1 MSAPVKPQPAAAGLA
16 ADASQ
21 QQVLDVLGRRRFFSA
36 GTIAKLVI
44 VAILAVWPFL
54 YQDLY
59 TLSWMTFAGL
69 SLMVVVSV
77 YLIIA
82 QAGQLSFGHAA
93 FYGVGAYTASILAI
107 RYHTPTLLALLT
119 GAVLAGVI
127 ALVIGRPV
135 LRLRY
140 FYLALATIGLGI
152 IFSVIVIQ
160 AAGVTGGTLGLA
172 PVPPLSLFGFSIDT
186 YFRQYYLVWIVALL
200 MLLFTER
207 ALGMRVGRALRAIAT
222 SEIAAE
228 TLGVR
233 TANWKLIAFVASA
246 VFCAIAGAL
255 YAFTLAAITP
265 SAFAFSAAILP
276 IIMMLIGG
284 GGTIWG
290 GLIGAVLMTWLSNQ
304 LSSTQQWSGVIYSII
319 MILLLLF
326 LPMGITG
333 LFTKQRLVGIRT
345 IFRRQSRAE
354 SIECAT
360 LVETEGSVGACET
373 QVALP
378 TYVPEHSRDVPRAET
393 DSGTLL
399 AELRSRSGAKG
410 EELLEVEG
418 VSVDFGGLRAVSQ
431 VSMTVR
437 TGQIVALIGP
447 NGAGKTT
454 LFNVISR
461 LQRASEGRVRFAGV
475 DITDKSP
482 AATARLGMARTF
494 QNLRIFENMDVLE
507 NVLVGC
513 HRHEKAGL
521 IAGGL
526 GLPGQRR
533 EEKASRVRAMDALRL
548 VGLDGAAHQPAASLP
563 YGQQRLVEIARAL
576 ASEPQLLLL
585 DEPAAGMN
593 APEREYLV
601 DRIRRIRDAGVTVL
615 LVEHDIDLVMGMCD
629 WVTVLDYGRR
639 IADGVPDVVQA
650 DEAVIEAYLG
660 VSHEGAREECG
671 DLSGVN
677 VAATEAKPAEKL
689 LEVLDVSTRYGAIH
703 ALRAVSFDVPK
714 GEIVAVLGAN
724 GAGKTTL
731 LHTIS
736 GVLRASSG
744 SIAYAGADIT
754 RMAPARIVR
763 RGICQVPEG
772 RRLFPSLTVED
783 NLLLGTSGRSSR
795 ESEPDDLAYIYEL
808 FPALAERRRQPAGTL
823 SGGEQQMVAIG
834 RALMGKPDLL
844 LLDEPS
850 MGLAPLAVERIFEA
864 LKELNKNGLTMLM
877 VEQNAEMAFSV
888 ADRAVVLQ
896 TGAVALTGPAAGL
909 RDDDRVRE
917 CYLGQA

>member
-1 MSAPVKPQPAAAGLA
+1 VSRPAEPQAAAAGEA
-16 ADASQ
+16 ARAPQPEARDIG
-21 QQVLDVLGRRRFFSA
+21 GRRGLFSA
-36 GTIAKLVI
+36 GTVAKL
-44 VAILAVWPFL
+44 AIIAVLAVWPFL
-54 YQDLY
+54 YPDLY
-59 TLSWMTFAGL
+59 TLSWMTFAGI

-107 RYHTPTLLALLT
+107 RYNVPTLLALLA
-119 GAVLAGVI
+119 GAALAGVI

-160 AAGVTGGTLGLA
+160 AAGITGGTLGLA

-186 YFRQYYLVWIVALL
+186 YYRQYYLVWIVALL

-207 ALGMRVGRALRAIAT
+207 ALGMRVGRALRALAT

-246 VFCAIAGAL
+246 VFCAIAGSL

-333 LFTKQRLVGIRT
+333 FFTKQRLVSVQSL
-345 IFRRQSRAE
+345 FRRQSRAG
-354 SIECAT
+354 SIEGAA
-360 LVETEGSVGACET
+360 VAEAEGSVGAGET

-378 TYVPEHSRDVPRAET
+378 TYMPEHGRDATAAEP

-399 AELRSRSGAKG
+399 AELRRGAGDAG
-410 EELLEVEG
+410 EELLRVDG

-437 TGQIVALIGP
+437 TGQIAALIGP

-454 LFNVISR
+454 LFNVVSR
-461 LQRASEGRVRFAGV
+461 LQRASEGRVFFAGQ
-475 DITDKSP
+475 DITHESP
-482 AATARLGMARTF
+482 AASARLGMARTF

-513 HRHEKAGL
+513 HRHEKAGFVS
-521 IAGGL
+521 GGL

-533 EEKASRVRAMDALRL
+533 EEQASRLRAMDALRL

-563 YGQQRLVEIARAL
+563 YGRQRLVEIARAL
-576 ASEPQLLLL
+576 ASEPRLLLL

-593 APEREYLV
+593 AVERAYLV
-601 DRIRRIRDAGVTVL
+601 DRLRRIREAGVTVL
-615 LVEHDIDLVMGMCD
+615 LVEHDIELVMGLCD
-629 WVTVLDYGRR
+629 WVTVLDYGKC
-639 IADGVPDVVQA
+639 IADGAPDAVKA
-650 DEAVIEAYLG
+650 DEAVIAAYLG
-660 VSHEGAREECG
+660 VSHEGAGEECD
-671 DLSGVN
+671 DLTGVE
-677 VAATEAKPAEKL
+677 VAAAEAEPAEKL
-689 LEVLDVSTRYGAIH
+689 LEVRGLSTRYGAIQ
-703 ALRAVSFDVPK
+703 ALRDVSFDVPR

-736 GVLRASSG
+736 GVLRPSAG
-744 SIAYAGADIT
+744 SIVYAAADIT
-754 RMAPARIVR
+754 RLAPARIVG
-763 RGICQVPEG
+763 RGVCQVPEG
-772 RRLFPSLTVED
+772 RRLFPSLSVED
-783 NLLLGTSGRSSR
+783 NLRLGTSGRSSR
-795 ESEPDDLAYIYEL
+795 ASEPDDLAYVFEL
-808 FPALAERRRQPAGTL
+808 FPVLGERRRQPAGTL

-864 LKELNKNGLTMLM
+864 LKELNDNGLTMLM

-896 TGAVALTGPAAGL
+896 TGSVALTGPVTGL
-909 RDDDRVRE
+909 RDDARVRE

>member
-1 MSAPVKPQPAAAGLA
+1 MSARVEPQAAQALP
-16 ADASQ
+16 
-21 QQVLDVLGRRRFFSA
+21 RRRFLSA
-36 GTIAKLVI
+36 ATIAKLAV
-44 VAILAVWPFL
+44 VAVLAVWPFV
-54 YQDLY
+54 YKDLY

-77 YLIIA
+77 YLMIA

-107 RYHTPTLLALLT
+107 KYNVPTLLALLA
-119 GAVLAGVI
+119 GAALAGVI
-127 ALVIGRPV
+127 AVVIGRPV

-152 IFSVIVIQ
+152 IFSAIVIE
-160 AAGVTGGTLGLA
+160 ARGVTGGSLGLA
-172 PVPPLSLFGFSIDT
+172 PVPPLDLFGFKIDT
-186 YFRQYYLVWIVALL
+186 YFRQYYTVWIVALL
-200 MLLFTER
+200 ILIFTER
-207 ALGMRVGRALRAIAT
+207 ALGMRLGRALRAIAT

-233 TANWKLIAFVASA
+233 TANWKLVAFVASA
-246 VFCAIAGAL
+246 IFCAIAGAL

-265 SAFAFSAAILP
+265 SAFAFSAAIIP

-284 GGTIWG
+284 GGSIWG
-290 GLIGAVLMTWLSNQ
+290 GLVGAILMTWLSNT
-304 LSSTQQWSGVIYSII
+304 LSSTEQWSGVIYAVI

-333 LFTKQRLVGIRT
+333 LFAKRRLVGVWSA
-345 IFRRQSRAE
+345 FRKQSGAE
-354 SIECAT
+354 TIECAT
-360 LVETEGSVGACET
+360 VAEADGSTGACET
-373 QVALP
+373 QAALP
-378 TYVPEHSRDVPRAET
+378 FYVPEHANKGLDDGAPGALFA
-393 DSGTLL
+393 DLKGAAGT
-399 AELRSRSGAKG
+399 KG
-410 EELLEVEG
+410 EGLLRIED
-418 VSVDFGGLRAVSQ
+418 VSVDFGGLRAVNE
-431 VSMTVR
+431 VSMAVR

-454 LFNVISR
+454 LFNVISG
-461 LQRASEGRVRFAGV
+461 LQHASGGRVWLGGEE
-475 DITDKSP
+475 ITELSP
-482 AATARLGMARTF
+482 ANSARLGMARTF

-513 HRHEKAGL
+513 HRHEKAGF
-521 IAGGL
+521 ISGGF
-526 GLPGQRR
+526 GLPKQRR
-533 EEKASRVRAMDALRL
+533 EEKASRARALDALRL
-548 VGLDGAAHQPAASLP
+548 VGLDSSAHQPAASLP

-576 ASEPQLLLL
+576 ASEPRLLLL

-593 APEREYLV
+593 AAERGYLV
-601 DRIRRIRDAGVTVL
+601 DRIRRIRDAGVTIL
-615 LVEHDIDLVMGMCD
+615 LVEHDIELVMGLCD
-629 WVTVLDYGRR
+629 WVTVLDYGKR
-639 IADGVPDVVQA
+639 IADGVPDEVQR
-650 DEAVIEAYLG
+650 DPAVIEAYLG
-660 VSHEGAREECG
+660 VIHEGVSDECADLG
-671 DLSGVN
+671 DVRY
-677 VAATEAKPAEKL
+677 AAPSESVPTERS
-689 LEVLDVSTRYGAIH
+689 LEVRGLSTRYGSIH
-703 ALRAVSFDVPK
+703 ALRDVTLDVPK

-736 GVLRASSG
+736 GVLRPSAG
-744 SIAYAGADIT
+744 SITYAGADIT
-754 RMAPARIVR
+754 KLAPAKIVR
-763 RGICQVPEG
+763 RGVCQVPEG
-772 RRLFPSLTVED
+772 RRLFPSLSVED
-783 NLLLGTSGRSSR
+783 NLLLGASGRRSR
-795 ESEPDDLAYIYEL
+795 DGMPDDLAYVYEL
-808 FPALAERRRQPAGTL
+808 FPVLAERRGQLAGTL

-864 LKELNKNGLTMLM
+864 LKALNKDGLTMLM

-896 TGAVALTGPAAGL
+896 TGSVALSGLAAGL
-909 RDDDRVRE
+909 RQDERVKE

>member
-1 MSAPVKPQPAAAGLA
+1 M
-16 ADASQ
+16 
-21 QQVLDVLGRRRFFSA
+21 
-36 GTIAKLVI
+36 
-44 VAILAVWPFL
+44 LAVWPFF

-107 RYHTPTLLALLT
+107 KYNVPTLLALLA
-119 GAVLAGVI
+119 GAALAGVI

-152 IFSVIVIQ
+152 IFSAIVVQ
-160 AAGVTGGTLGLA
+160 ARGVTGGTMGLA
-172 PVPPLSLFGFSIDT
+172 PVPPLDLFGFKIDT

-200 MLLFTER
+200 ILIFTER
-207 ALGMRVGRALRAIAT
+207 ALGMRLGRALRAIAT

-233 TANWKLIAFVASA
+233 TANWKLVAFVASA
-246 VFCAIAGAL
+246 IFCAIAGAL

-265 SAFAFSAAILP
+265 SAFAFSAAIVP

-284 GGTIWG
+284 GGSIWG
-290 GLIGAVLMTWLSNQ
+290 GLVGAVLMTWLSNS
-304 LSSTQQWSGVIYSII
+304 LSSTQQWSGVIYAII

-333 LFTKQRLVGIRT
+333 LFTKRRLVSVRNA
-345 IFRRQSRAE
+345 FRKQSRAE
-354 SIECAT
+354 TIECAA
-360 LVETEGSVGACET
+360 VAEADGSTEACET

-378 TYVPEHSRDVPRAET
+378 VYVPEHASHALDAGEPGALFADLKRQG
-393 DSGTLL
+393 SGT
-399 AELRSRSGAKG
+399 KG
-410 EELLEVEG
+410 EELLKIED
-418 VSVDFGGLRAVSQ
+418 VSVDFGGLRAVNE
-431 VSMTVR
+431 VSLTVR
-437 TGQIVALIGP
+437 AGQIVALIGP

-454 LFNVISR
+454 LFNVVSR
-461 LQRASEGRVRFAGV
+461 LQRASGGRVWLGGEE
-475 DITDKSP
+475 ITGLSP
-482 AATARLGMARTF
+482 AASSRLGMARTF

-513 HRHEKAGL
+513 HRHERAGL
-521 IAGGL
+521 ISGGL
-526 GLPGQRR
+526 GLPKQRR
-533 EEKASRVRAMDALRL
+533 EEKASRARAMDALRL
-548 VGLDGAAHQPAASLP
+548 VGLDAFAHQPAASLP

-576 ASEPQLLLL
+576 ASEPRLLLL

-593 APEREYLV
+593 AAEREYLV

-615 LVEHDIDLVMGMCD
+615 LVEHDIDLVMGLCD
-629 WVTVLDYGRR
+629 WVTVLDYGKL
-639 IADGVPDVVQA
+639 IASGVPDDVKQ
-650 DEAVIEAYLG
+650 DPAVIEAYLG
-660 VSHEGAREECG
+660 VGHEGAGDECG
-671 DLSGVN
+671 DLGSAQ
-677 VAATEAKPAEKL
+677 VAAASSDAVPAETL
-689 LEVLDVSTRYGAIH
+689 LEVRDLSTRYGAIH
-703 ALRAVSFDVPK
+703 ALRDVSLARCP
-714 GEIVAVLGAN
+714 
-724 GAGKTTL
+724 
-731 LHTIS
+731 
-736 GVLRASSG
+736 RARSWRSSAPTAPARPRCCTRSPG
-744 SIAYAGADIT
+744 CCVRAPAPSTYAGANIT
-754 RMAPARIVR
+754 KLAPSRIVG
-763 RGICQVPEG
+763 RGVCQVPEG
-772 RRLFPSLTVED
+772 RRLFPSLSVAD
-783 NLLLGTSGRSSR
+783 NLLMGASGRRSR
-795 ESEPDDLAYIYEL
+795 DDLPDDLAYVYEL
-808 FPALAERRRQPAGTL
+808 FPVLAERRAQAAGTL

-864 LKELNKNGLTMLM
+864 LKSLNDNGLTMLM

-896 TGAVALTGPAAGL
+896 TGSVALAGL
-909 RDDDRVRE
+909 TSDLRQDERVRE

>member
-1 MSAPVKPQPAAAGLA
+1 MSGQVERPTQPATAGGSGRFLS
-16 ADASQ
+16 AS
-21 QQVLDVLGRRRFFSA
+21 LF
-36 GTIAKLVI
+36 AKLAV
-44 VAILAVWPFL
+44 VAVLAVWPFF
-54 YQDLY
+54 YGDLY

-69 SLMVVVSV
+69 SLIVVVSV

-93 FYGVGAYTASILAI
+93 FYGLGAYTAAILSVK
-107 RYHTPTLLALLT
+107 YDVPTLVALLA
-119 GAVLAGVI
+119 GAVLSGLVAVI
-127 ALVIGRPV
+127 IGRPV

-152 IFSVIVIQ
+152 IFSAVIVE
-160 AAGVTGGTLGLA
+160 ARGLTGGTLGLA
-172 PVPPLSLFGFSIDT
+172 PVPPLDLFGFEIDT
-186 YFRQYYLVWIVALL
+186 YYRQYYLVWIVALL
-200 MLLFTER
+200 ILLFIER

-233 TANWKLIAFVASA
+233 TANWKLVAFVASA
-246 VFCAIAGAL
+246 IFCAIAGAL

-265 SAFAFSAAILP
+265 GAFAFGAAILP
-276 IIMMLIGG
+276 VIMMLIGG
-284 GGTIWG
+284 GGSIWG
-290 GLIGAVLMTWLSNQ
+290 GLVGAVLMTWLSNE
-304 LSSTQQWSGVIYSII
+304 LSGAQQWSGVIYAAI

-333 LFTKQRLVGIRT
+333 LFTQHRLVSVKT
-345 IFRRQSRAE
+345 AFRRQSRAE
-354 SIECAT
+354 TLECAIIA
-360 LVETEGSVGACET
+360 EADGSAEACAT
-373 QVALP
+373 HLALP
-378 TYVPEHSRDVPRAET
+378 VYVEEHADRDLDDGEP
-393 DSGTLL
+393 
-399 AELRSRSGAKG
+399 GALFEDLMRMERG
-410 EELLEVEG
+410 HEGDELLRIEDVT
-418 VSVDFGGLRAVSQ
+418 VDFGGVRAVNE
-431 VSMTVR
+431 VSLDVR

-461 LQRASEGRVRFAGV
+461 LQRASGGRVWLAGE
-475 DITDKSP
+475 DITDLSP
-482 AATARLGMARTF
+482 ADSARLGMARTF

-526 GLPGQRR
+526 GLPKQRR
-533 EEKASRVRAMDALRL
+533 EERASRTRAMDALRL
-548 VGLDGAAHQPAASLP
+548 VGLDANAHQPAASLP

-576 ASEPQLLLL
+576 ASEPRLLLL

-593 APEREYLV
+593 AAEREYLV
-601 DRIRRIRDAGVTVL
+601 GRIRRIRDAGVTVL
-615 LVEHDIDLVMGMCD
+615 LVEHDIELVMGLCD
-629 WVTVLDYGRR
+629 WITVLDYGKL
-639 IADGVPDVVQA
+639 IASGMPEDVKQ
-650 DEAVIEAYLG
+650 DEAVIAAYLG
-660 VSHEGAREECG
+660 VGHEGAGDECG
-671 DLSGVN
+671 DLSASQV
-677 VAATEAKPAEKL
+677 VVSAHADAPAIEPL
-689 LEVLDVSTRYGAIH
+689 LEVEGLSTHYGAVHALHDVS
-703 ALRAVSFDVPK
+703 LEVPR

-736 GVLRASSG
+736 GVVRPSSG
-744 SIAYAGADIT
+744 SITYAGAPIT
-754 RMAPARIVR
+754 KLAPSKIVG

-772 RRLFPSLTVED
+772 RRLFPSLSVED
-783 NLLLGTSGRSSR
+783 NLVLGTSGRRSR
-795 ESEPDDLAYIYEL
+795 DSEPDDLAYVYDL
-808 FPALAERRRQPAGTL
+808 FPVLAERRAQPTGTL

-834 RALMGKPDLL
+834 RALMGRPELL

-850 MGLAPLAVERIFEA
+850 MGLAPLVVEHIFEA
-864 LKELNKNGLTMLM
+864 LGALNDAGLTMLM

-896 TGAVALTGPAAGL
+896 TGSVALAGL
-909 RDDDRVRE
+909 VAELRQDTRVRE
-917 CYLGQA
+917 CYLGRA

>member
-1 MSAPVKPQPAAAGLA
+1 MSAQAEPQAAQAMHRRHFLSA
-16 ADASQ
+16 A
-21 QQVLDVLGRRRFFSA
+21 
-36 GTIAKLVI
+36 TIAKLAV
-44 VAILAVWPFL
+44 VAVLAVWPFV

-107 RYHTPTLLALLT
+107 KYNVPTLLALLA
-119 GAVLAGVI
+119 GAALAGVI
-127 ALVIGRPV
+127 AVIIGRPV

-152 IFSVIVIQ
+152 IFSAIVIE
-160 AAGVTGGTLGLA
+160 ARGVTGGSLGLA
-172 PVPPLSLFGFSIDT
+172 PVPPLDLFGFKIDT
-186 YFRQYYLVWIVALL
+186 YFRQYYTVWIVALL
-200 MLLFTER
+200 ILIFTER
-207 ALGMRVGRALRAIAT
+207 ALGMRLGRALRAIAT

-233 TANWKLIAFVASA
+233 TANWKLVAFVASA

-265 SAFAFSAAILP
+265 SAFAFSAAIIP

-284 GGTIWG
+284 GGSIWG
-290 GLIGAVLMTWLSNQ
+290 GLVGAILMTWLSNT
-304 LSSTQQWSGVIYSII
+304 LSSTQQWSGVIYAVI

-333 LFTKQRLVGIRT
+333 LFAKRRLVGVWGA
-345 IFRRQSRAE
+345 FRKQSGAE
-354 SIECAT
+354 TIECAT
-360 LVETEGSVGACET
+360 VAEADGSTGACET
-373 QVALP
+373 QAALP
-378 TYVPEHSRDVPRAET
+378 FYVPEHAKQGLDDGAPGALFT
-393 DSGTLL
+393 DLKGATGT
-399 AELRSRSGAKG
+399 KG
-410 EELLEVEG
+410 EELLRIED
-418 VSVDFGGLRAVSQ
+418 VSVDFGGLRAVNE
-431 VSMTVR
+431 VSMAVH

-461 LQRASEGRVRFAGV
+461 LQHASGGRVRLGGE
-475 DITDKSP
+475 DITRLSP
-482 AATARLGMARTF
+482 ANSARLGMARTF

-513 HRHEKAGL
+513 HRHEKSGF
-521 IAGGL
+521 ISGGF
-526 GLPGQRR
+526 GLPRQRR
-533 EEKASRVRAMDALRL
+533 EETASRARAMDALRL
-548 VGLDGAAHQPAASLP
+548 VGLDSSAHQPAASLP

-576 ASEPQLLLL
+576 ASEPRLLLL

-593 APEREYLV
+593 AAERGYLV

-615 LVEHDIDLVMGMCD
+615 LVEHDIELVMGLCD
-629 WVTVLDYGRR
+629 WVTVLDYGKR
-639 IADGVPDVVQA
+639 IADGVPDEVQR
-650 DEAVIEAYLG
+650 DPAVIEAYLG
-660 VSHEGAREECG
+660 VVHEGVGDECADLG
-671 DLSGVN
+671 DVGY
-677 VAATEAKPAEKL
+677 AAPSESVPTEIS
-689 LEVLDVSTRYGAIH
+689 LEVRGLSTRYGSIH
-703 ALRAVSFDVPK
+703 ALRDVTLDVPK

-736 GVLRASSG
+736 GVLRPSAG
-744 SIAYAGADIT
+744 SITYAGADIT
-754 RMAPARIVR
+754 KLAPARIVR
-763 RGICQVPEG
+763 RGVCQVPEG
-772 RRLFPSLTVED
+772 RRLFPSLSVDD
-783 NLLLGTSGRSSR
+783 NLLLGASGRRSR
-795 ESEPDDLAYIYEL
+795 DGMPDDLAYVYEL
-808 FPALAERRRQPAGTL
+808 FPVLAERRGQLAGTL

-864 LKELNKNGLTMLM
+864 LKALNKDGLTMLM

-896 TGAVALTGPAAGL
+896 TGSVALSGLAAGL
-909 RDDDRVRE
+909 RQDERVKE

>member
-1 MSAPVKPQPAAAGLA
+1 
-16 ADASQ
+16 
-21 QQVLDVLGRRRFFSA
+21 
-36 GTIAKLVI
+36 
-44 VAILAVWPFL
+44 
-54 YQDLY
+54 
-59 TLSWMTFAGL
+59 
-69 SLMVVVSV
+69 
-77 YLIIA
+77 
-82 QAGQLSFGHAA
+82 
-93 FYGVGAYTASILAI
+93 
-107 RYHTPTLLALLT
+107 
-119 GAVLAGVI
+119 
-127 ALVIGRPV
+127 
-135 LRLRY
+135 
-140 FYLALATIGLGI
+140 
-152 IFSVIVIQ
+152 
-160 AAGVTGGTLGLA
+160 
-172 PVPPLSLFGFSIDT
+172 
-186 YFRQYYLVWIVALL
+186 
-200 MLLFTER
+200 
-207 ALGMRVGRALRAIAT
+207 
-222 SEIAAE
+222 
-228 TLGVR
+228 
-233 TANWKLIAFVASA
+233 
-246 VFCAIAGAL
+246 
-255 YAFTLAAITP
+255 
-265 SAFAFSAAILP
+265 
-276 IIMMLIGG
+276 
-284 GGTIWG
+284 
-290 GLIGAVLMTWLSNQ
+290 MTWLSNQ
-304 LSSTQQWSGVIYSII
+304 LSGTQQWSGVIYSAI

-333 LFTKQRLVGIRT
+333 LFTKQRLVGVKS

-354 SIECAT
+354 TIECAT
-360 LVETEGSVGACET
+360 VVEAEGSIGACET

-378 TYVPEHSRDVPRAET
+378 SYVPEHSRDATQAEA

-399 AELRSRSGAKG
+399 AELRSEAGAVG
-410 EELLEVEG
+410 QELLKVDG
-418 VSVDFGGLRAVSQ
+418 VSVDFGGLRAVNE
-431 VSMTVR
+431 VTMTVR
-437 TGQIVALIGP
+437 NGQIVALIGP

-461 LQRASEGRVRFAGV
+461 LQRASTGRVFFAGQ
-475 DITDKSP
+475 DITDKPP

-513 HRHEKAGL
+513 HRHERSGF

-533 EEKASRVRAMDALRL
+533 EEKASRLRAMDALRL

-576 ASEPQLLLL
+576 ASQPRLLLL

-601 DRIRRIRDAGVTVL
+601 SRIRRIRDAGVTVL
-615 LVEHDIDLVMGMCD
+615 LVEHDIELVMGLCD
-629 WVTVLDYGRR
+629 WVTVLDYGKR
-639 IADGVPDVVQA
+639 IAEGEPDMVQQ

-671 DLSGVN
+671 DLSGVD
-677 VAATEAKPAEKL
+677 VAAEEAEPSEEL
-689 LEVLDVSTRYGAIH
+689 LVVDDLSTRYGAIH
-703 ALRAVSFDVPK
+703 ALRSVSFDVRK

-736 GVLRASSG
+736 GVLRPSSG
-744 SIAYAGADIT
+744 SITYAGQNIT
-754 RMAPARIVR
+754 KLAPSKIVG
-763 RGICQVPEG
+763 RGVCQVPEG
-772 RRLFPSLTVED
+772 RRLFPSLSVED
-783 NLLLGTSGRSSR
+783 NLRLGTSGRSSR
-795 ESEPDDLAYIYEL
+795 TSEPDDLAYVYEL
-808 FPALAERRRQPAGTL
+808 FPVLSERRLQPAGTL

-864 LKELNKNGLTMLM
+864 LKELNKDGLTMLM

-896 TGAVALTGPAAGL
+896 TGAVALTGAAAGL
-909 RDDDRVRE
+909 RSDDRVRE

>member
-1 MSAPVKPQPAAAGLA
+1 MSAPAGSQTATVDRGAQAPQPEPR
-16 ADASQ
+16 DIR
-21 QQVLDVLGRRRFFSA
+21 DGRGFFSA
-36 GTIAKLVI
+36 GTFAKLGI
-44 VAILAVWPFL
+44 IAILAVWPFV
-54 YQDLY
+54 YQDLF

-93 FYGVGAYTASILAI
+93 FYGVGAYTASILSI
-107 RYHTPTLLALLT
+107 RYHTPTLLALLA
-119 GAVLAGVI
+119 GAALAGVI

-152 IFSVIVIQ
+152 IFSVIVVQ

-186 YFRQYYLVWIVALL
+186 YLRQYYLVWIVALL

-233 TANWKLIAFVASA
+233 TANWKLIAFVVSA
-246 VFCAIAGAL
+246 IFCAIAGAL

-333 LFTKQRLVGIRT
+333 LFTKQRLAGVKT

-354 SIECAT
+354 SIECVT
-360 LVETEGSVGACET
+360 VVEAEGSVGACET

-378 TYVPEHSRDVPRAET
+378 TYVPEHSRDETHAEA

-399 AELRSRSGAKG
+399 AELRNMSGSKG
-410 EELLEVEG
+410 EELLRVEG
-418 VSVDFGGLRAVSQ
+418 VSVDFGGLRAVNQ
-431 VSMTVR
+431 VSMAVR

-461 LQRASEGRVRFAGV
+461 LQHASEGRVSLAGE

-482 AATARLGMARTF
+482 AASARLGMARTF

-513 HRHEKAGL
+513 HRHEKAGF
-521 IAGGL
+521 ISGGL

-533 EEKASRVRAMDALRL
+533 EEKASRLRAMDALRL

-576 ASEPQLLLL
+576 ASEPRLLLL

-615 LVEHDIDLVMGMCD
+615 LVEHDIELVMGLCD
-629 WVTVLDYGRR
+629 RVTVLDYGKR
-639 IADGVPDVVQA
+639 IADGEPDVVKA

-660 VSHEGAREECG
+660 VSHEGAKEECG
-671 DLSGVN
+671 DLTGVH
-677 VAATEAKPAEKL
+677 AAAAAETAEKS
-689 LEVLDVSTRYGAIH
+689 LEVRGVSTRYGAIH
-703 ALRAVSFDVPK
+703 ALRDVSFDVPK

-736 GVLRASSG
+736 GVLRPSSG
-744 SIAYAGADIT
+744 SIVYGGADIT
-754 RMAPARIVR
+754 RLAPAKIVG
-763 RGICQVPEG
+763 RGVCQVPEG
-772 RRLFPSLTVED
+772 RRLFPSLSVED

-795 ESEPDDLAYIYEL
+795 ESEPDDLAYVYEL
-808 FPALAERRRQPAGTL
+808 FPVLAERRRQPAGTL

-896 TGAVALTGPAAGL
+896 TGAVALTGAAAGL
-909 RDDDRVRE
+909 RDDERVRE

>member
-1 MSAPVKPQPAAAGLA
+1 MSARAEQPAAQAPPRRENRFLSA
-16 ADASQ
+16 AL
-21 QQVLDVLGRRRFFSA
+21 V
-36 GTIAKLVI
+36 AKLAVI
-44 VAILAVWPFL
+44 AVLAVWPFF
-54 YQDLY
+54 YGDLY

-93 FYGVGAYTASILAI
+93 FYGVGAYTAAILSMK
-107 RYHTPTLLALLT
+107 YNVPTLLALLA
-119 GAVLAGVI
+119 GAALAGLI
-127 ALVIGRPV
+127 AVVIGRPV

-152 IFSVIVIQ
+152 IFSALIVEARGI
-160 AAGVTGGTLGLA
+160 TGGTLGLA
-172 PVPPLSLFGFSIDT
+172 PVPPLDLFGFKVDT
-186 YFRQYYLVWIVALL
+186 YMRQYYVVWIVALL
-200 MLLFTER
+200 ILLFTER
-207 ALGMRVGRALRAIAT
+207 ALGMRVGRALRAVAT
-222 SEIAAE
+222 SEIAAQ

-233 TANWKLIAFVASA
+233 TANWKLVAFVASA
-246 VFCAIAGAL
+246 IFCAIAGAL

-265 SAFAFSAAILP
+265 GAFAFGAAILP

-284 GGTIWG
+284 GGSIWG
-290 GLIGAVLMTWLSNQ
+290 GLVGAVLMTWLSNS
-304 LSSTQQWSGVIYSII
+304 LSGTQQWSGVIYAAI

-333 LFTKQRLVGIRT
+333 LFTKRRLVSVKT
-345 IFRRQSRAE
+345 AFRRQSRAE
-354 SIECAT
+354 TLECAT
-360 LVETEGSVGACET
+360 VAEADGSTEACET

-378 TYVPEHSRDVPRAET
+378 VYMPEHAGAALDDGAPGALFADLRRQE
-393 DSGTLL
+393 SGT
-399 AELRSRSGAKG
+399 SG
-410 EELLEVEG
+410 EELLRIQDVC
-418 VSVDFGGLRAVSQ
+418 VDFGGLRAVNE
-431 VSMTVR
+431 VSLEVHA
-437 TGQIVALIGP
+437 GQIVALIGP

-454 LFNVISR
+454 LFNVVSR
-461 LQRASEGRVRFAGV
+461 LQRASGGKVWLGGEE
-475 DITDKSP
+475 ITGLSP
-482 AATARLGMARTF
+482 AASARLGMARTF

-513 HRHEKAGL
+513 HRHERAGL

-526 GLPGQRR
+526 GLPKQRR
-533 EEKASRVRAMDALRL
+533 EEKASRARALDALRL
-548 VGLDGAAHQPAASLP
+548 VGLDAFAHQPAASLP

-576 ASEPQLLLL
+576 ASEPRLLLL

-593 APEREYLV
+593 AAEREYLV
-601 DRIRRIRDAGVTVL
+601 GRIRRIRDAGVTVL
-615 LVEHDIDLVMGMCD
+615 LVEHDIELVMGLCD
-629 WVTVLDYGRR
+629 WVTVLDYGKL
-639 IADGVPDVVQA
+639 IANGVPDDVKT
-650 DEAVIEAYLG
+650 DPAVIEAYLG
-660 VSHEGAREECG
+660 VSHEGVGDECG
-671 DLSGVN
+671 DLSEAQAA
-677 VAATEAKPAEKL
+677 VASADTAVAEEL
-689 LEVLDVSTRYGAIH
+689 LVVSGLSTRYGAIH
-703 ALRAVSFDVPK
+703 ALRDVTLAVPR

-736 GVLRASSG
+736 GVLRPSAG
-744 SIAYAGADIT
+744 SITYAGAPIT
-754 RMAPARIVR
+754 KLAPSKIVG
-763 RGICQVPEG
+763 RGVCQVPEG
-772 RRLFPSLTVED
+772 RRLFPSLSVED
-783 NLLLGTSGRSSR
+783 NLLLGASGRRSR
-795 ESEPDDLAYIYEL
+795 ESLPDDLAYVYDL
-808 FPALAERRRQPAGTL
+808 FPVLAERRMQHAGTL

-864 LKELNKNGLTMLM
+864 LKSLNDDGLTMLM

-896 TGAVALTGPAAGL
+896 TGSVALTGLASEL
-909 RDDDRVRE
+909 RQDERVRE

>member
-1 MSAPVKPQPAAAGLA
+1 MSAPAGSQTAAEQAAQPSQPAAK
-16 ADASQ
+16 
-21 QQVLDVLGRRRFFSA
+21 DVRGRRGFFSG

-44 VAILAVWPFL
+44 IAILAAWPFL
-54 YQDLY
+54 YQDLF

-93 FYGVGAYTASILAI
+93 FYGVGAYTASILSI
-107 RYHTPTLLALLT
+107 RYHTPTLLALVA
-119 GAVLAGVI
+119 GAALAGVI

-160 AAGVTGGTLGLA
+160 AAGITGGTLGLA

-233 TANWKLIAFVASA
+233 TANWKLIAFVTSA
-246 VFCAIAGAL
+246 IFCAIAGAL

-333 LFTKQRLVGIRT
+333 LFTKQRLVGVRN

-360 LVETEGSVGACET
+360 VVETEGSVGACET

-378 TYVPEHSRDVPRAET
+378 TYVPEHSRDVTQSEA

-399 AELRSRSGAKG
+399 AELRNMSGSKG
-410 EELLEVEG
+410 EELLKVDG
-418 VSVDFGGLRAVSQ
+418 VSVDFGGLRAVNQ
-431 VSMTVR
+431 VSMAVR

-461 LQRASEGRVRFAGV
+461 LQHASEGRVSLAGE

-482 AATARLGMARTF
+482 AASARLGMARTF

-513 HRHEKAGL
+513 HRHEKAGF
-521 IAGGL
+521 ISGGL

-533 EEKASRVRAMDALRL
+533 EEKASRLRAMDALRL

-576 ASEPQLLLL
+576 ASEPRLLLL

-615 LVEHDIDLVMGMCD
+615 LVEHDIELVMGLCD
-629 WVTVLDYGRR
+629 RVTVLDYGKR
-639 IADGVPDVVQA
+639 IADGEPDVVKA

-660 VSHEGAREECG
+660 VSHEGAKEECG
-671 DLSGVN
+671 DLTGVH
-677 VAATEAKPAEKL
+677 AAAEAETAEKS
-689 LEVLDVSTRYGAIH
+689 LEVRGVSTRYGAIH
-703 ALRAVSFDVPK
+703 ALRDVSFDVPK

-736 GVLRASSG
+736 GVLHPSSG
-744 SIAYAGADIT
+744 SIVYAGADIT
-754 RMAPARIVR
+754 RLAPAKIVS
-763 RGICQVPEG
+763 RGVCQVPEG
-772 RRLFPSLTVED
+772 RRLFPSLSVED

-795 ESEPDDLAYIYEL
+795 ESEPDDLAYVYEL
-808 FPALAERRRQPAGTL
+808 FPVLAERRRQPAGTL

-864 LKELNKNGLTMLM
+864 LKQLNKNGLTMLM

-896 TGAVALTGPAAGL
+896 TGAVALTGAAAGL
-909 RDDDRVRE
+909 RDDERVRE

>member
-1 MSAPVKPQPAAAGLA
+1 MSARVEPQAAQALP
-16 ADASQ
+16 
-21 QQVLDVLGRRRFFSA
+21 RRRFLSA
-36 GTIAKLVI
+36 ATIAKLAV
-44 VAILAVWPFL
+44 VAVLAVWPFV
-54 YQDLY
+54 YKDLY

-77 YLIIA
+77 YLMIA

-107 RYHTPTLLALLT
+107 KYNVPTLLALLA
-119 GAVLAGVI
+119 GAALAGVI
-127 ALVIGRPV
+127 AVVIGRPV

-152 IFSVIVIQ
+152 IFSAIVIE
-160 AAGVTGGTLGLA
+160 ARGVTGGSLGLA
-172 PVPPLSLFGFSIDT
+172 PVPPLDLFGFKIDT
-186 YFRQYYLVWIVALL
+186 YFRQYYTVWIVALL
-200 MLLFTER
+200 ILIFTER
-207 ALGMRVGRALRAIAT
+207 ALGMRLGRALRAIAT

-233 TANWKLIAFVASA
+233 TANWKLVAFVASA
-246 VFCAIAGAL
+246 IFCAIAGAL

-265 SAFAFSAAILP
+265 SAFAFSAAIIP

-284 GGTIWG
+284 GGSIWG
-290 GLIGAVLMTWLSNQ
+290 GLVGAILMTWLSNT
-304 LSSTQQWSGVIYSII
+304 LSSTEQWSGVIYAAI

-333 LFTKQRLVGIRT
+333 LFAKRRLVGVWSA
-345 IFRRQSRAE
+345 FRKQSGAE
-354 SIECAT
+354 TIECAT
-360 LVETEGSVGACET
+360 VAEADGSTGACET
-373 QVALP
+373 QAALP
-378 TYVPEHSRDVPRAET
+378 FYVPEHANKGLDDGAPGALFA
-393 DSGTLL
+393 DLKGAAGT
-399 AELRSRSGAKG
+399 KG
-410 EELLEVEG
+410 EGLLRIED
-418 VSVDFGGLRAVSQ
+418 VSVDFGGLRAVNE
-431 VSMTVR
+431 VSMAVR

-454 LFNVISR
+454 LFNVISG
-461 LQRASEGRVRFAGV
+461 LQHASGGRVWLGGEE
-475 DITDKSP
+475 ITELSP
-482 AATARLGMARTF
+482 ANSARLGMARTF

-513 HRHEKAGL
+513 HRHEKAGF
-521 IAGGL
+521 ISGGF
-526 GLPGQRR
+526 GLPKQRR
-533 EEKASRVRAMDALRL
+533 EEKASRARAIDALRL
-548 VGLDGAAHQPAASLP
+548 VGLDSSAHQPAASLP

-576 ASEPQLLLL
+576 ASEPRLLLL

-593 APEREYLV
+593 AAERGYLV
-601 DRIRRIRDAGVTVL
+601 DRIRRIRDAGVTIL
-615 LVEHDIDLVMGMCD
+615 LVEHDIELVMGLCD
-629 WVTVLDYGRR
+629 WVTVLDYGKR
-639 IADGVPDVVQA
+639 IADGVPDEVQR
-650 DEAVIEAYLG
+650 DPAVIEAYLG
-660 VSHEGAREECG
+660 VIHEGVSDECADLG
-671 DLSGVN
+671 DVRY
-677 VAATEAKPAEKL
+677 AAPSESVPTERS
-689 LEVLDVSTRYGAIH
+689 LEVRGLSTRYGSIH
-703 ALRAVSFDVPK
+703 ALRDVTLDVPK

-736 GVLRASSG
+736 GVLRPSAG
-744 SIAYAGADIT
+744 SITYAGADIT
-754 RMAPARIVR
+754 KLAPAKIVR
-763 RGICQVPEG
+763 RGVCQVPEG
-772 RRLFPSLTVED
+772 RRLFPSLSVED
-783 NLLLGTSGRSSR
+783 NLLLGASGRRSR
-795 ESEPDDLAYIYEL
+795 DGMPDDLAYVYEL
-808 FPALAERRRQPAGTL
+808 FPVLAERRGQLAGTL

-864 LKELNKNGLTMLM
+864 LKALNKDGLTMLM

-896 TGAVALTGPAAGL
+896 TGSVALSGLAAGL
-909 RDDDRVRE
+909 RQDERVKE

>member
-1 MSAPVKPQPAAAGLA
+1 MSGQVEQQAVPALSRQRKPFVSAAM
-16 ADASQ
+16 
-21 QQVLDVLGRRRFFSA
+21 V
-36 GTIAKLVI
+36 AKLAV
-44 VAILAVWPFL
+44 VAVLAVWPFF
-54 YQDLY
+54 YKDLY
-59 TLSWMTFAGL
+59 TLSWMTFAGI

-93 FYGVGAYTASILAI
+93 FYGVGAYTASILVI
-107 RYHTPTLLALLT
+107 KYNVPTLLALVA
-119 GAVLAGVI
+119 GAAAAGVI
-127 ALVIGRPV
+127 AVVIGRPV

-152 IFSVIVIQ
+152 IFSAIVIE
-160 AAGVTGGTLGLA
+160 ARGITGGSLGLA
-172 PVPPLSLFGFSIDT
+172 PVPPLDLFGFKIDT

-200 MLLFTER
+200 ILIFTER
-207 ALGMRVGRALRAIAT
+207 ALGMRLGRALRAIAT

-233 TANWKLIAFVASA
+233 TANWKLVAFVASA
-246 VFCAIAGAL
+246 IFCAIAGAL
-255 YAFTLAAITP
+255 YAFTLQAITP
-265 SAFAFSAAILP
+265 SAFAFSAAIVP

-284 GGTIWG
+284 GGSIWG
-290 GLIGAVLMTWLSNQ
+290 GLVGAVLMTWLSNT
-304 LSSTQQWSGVIYSII
+304 LSSTQQWSGVIYAVI

-333 LFTKQRLVGIRT
+333 LFTKQRLVGLRNA
-345 IFRRQSRAE
+345 FRRQSRAE
-354 SIECAT
+354 TVECAT
-360 LVETEGSVGACET
+360 VAEADGSTAACET

-378 TYVPEHSRDVPRAET
+378 VYVPEHTQQGLDQGAPGALFA
-393 DSGTLL
+393 DLADAKGTRG
-399 AELRSRSGAKG
+399 AELLRV
-410 EELLEVEG
+410 EE
-418 VSVDFGGLRAVSQ
+418 VSVDFGGLRAVNG
-431 VSMTVR
+431 VSMTVH

-461 LQRASEGRVRFAGV
+461 LQRASGGRVWLGGE
-475 DITDKSP
+475 DITHLSP
-482 AATARLGMARTF
+482 AESARLGMARTF

-513 HRHEKAGL
+513 HRHEKAGF

-526 GLPGQRR
+526 GLPKQRR
-533 EEKASRVRAMDALRL
+533 EEKASRARAMDALRL
-548 VGLDGAAHQPAASLP
+548 VGLDANAQQPAASLP

-593 APEREYLV
+593 AAEREYLV
-601 DRIRRIRDAGVTVL
+601 DRVRRIREAGVTVL
-615 LVEHDIDLVMGMCD
+615 LVEHDIELVMGLCD
-629 WVTVLDYGRR
+629 SVAVLDYGRL
-639 IADGVPDVVQA
+639 IATGVPDDVKH
-650 DEAVIEAYLG
+650 DPAVIEAYLG
-660 VSHEGAREECG
+660 VGHEGAAEECG
-671 DLSGVN
+671 DLSAAQSAA
-677 VAATEAKPAEKL
+677 AATSDAAPAESL
-689 LEVLDVSTRYGAIH
+689 LDVRGLSTRYGAIH
-703 ALRAVSFDVPK
+703 ALRDVSLQVRK

-736 GVLRASSG
+736 GVLRPSAG
-744 SIAYAGADIT
+744 SIAYAGANIT
-754 RMAPARIVR
+754 RLAPAKIVG
-763 RGICQVPEG
+763 RGVCQVPEG
-772 RRLFPSLTVED
+772 RRLFPSLSVED
-783 NLLLGTSGRSSR
+783 NLLLGASGRRSR
-795 ESEPDDLAYIYEL
+795 DGVPDDLAYAYEL
-808 FPALAERRRQPAGTL
+808 FPVLAERRAQAAGTL

-834 RALMGKPDLL
+834 RALMGKPLLL

-864 LKELNKNGLTMLM
+864 LKALNDDGLTMLM

-896 TGAVALTGPAAGL
+896 TGSVALTGLAAEL
-909 RDDDRVRE
+909 RQDQRVKE

>member
-1 MSAPVKPQPAAAGLA
+1 MSARVEPQAVQAMP
-16 ADASQ
+16 
-21 QQVLDVLGRRRFFSA
+21 RRRFVSA
-36 GTIAKLVI
+36 ATIAKLAV
-44 VAILAVWPFL
+44 VVVLAIWPFF
-54 YQDLY
+54 YKDLY

-93 FYGVGAYTASILAI
+93 FYGVGAYTASILVI
-107 RYHTPTLLALLT
+107 KYNVPTLLALLA
-119 GAVLAGVI
+119 GAALAGVI

-152 IFSVIVIQ
+152 IFSAIVIE
-160 AAGVTGGTLGLA
+160 ARGVTGGSLGLA
-172 PVPPLSLFGFSIDT
+172 PVPPLDLFGFKIDT

-200 MLLFTER
+200 ILIFTER
-207 ALGMRVGRALRAIAT
+207 ALGMRLGRALRAIAT

-233 TANWKLIAFVASA
+233 TANWKLVAFVASA
-246 VFCAIAGAL
+246 IFCAIAGAL

-265 SAFAFSAAILP
+265 SAFAFSAAIVP

-284 GGTIWG
+284 GGSIWG
-290 GLIGAVLMTWLSNQ
+290 GLVGAILMTWLSNT
-304 LSSTQQWSGVIYSII
+304 LSSTQQWSGVIYAII

-333 LFTKQRLVGIRT
+333 LFTKRRLTSVRSA
-345 IFRRQSRAE
+345 FRRQSRAE
-354 SIECAT
+354 TVECAT
-360 LVETEGSVGACET
+360 VAEADGSTGACET

-378 TYVPEHSRDVPRAET
+378 VYVPEQTKPSLDQGAPGALFA
-393 DSGTLL
+393 DL
-399 AELRSRSGAKG
+399 AEARGVKG
-410 EELLEVEG
+410 EELLKIDG
-418 VSVDFGGLRAVSQ
+418 VSVDFGGLRAVNE

-437 TGQIVALIGP
+437 SGQIVALIGP

-454 LFNVISR
+454 LFNVVSR
-461 LQRASEGRVRFAGV
+461 LQHASGGRVWLGGE
-475 DITDKSP
+475 DITELSP
-482 AATARLGMARTF
+482 ANSARLGMARTF

-513 HRHEKAGL
+513 HRHEKAGF
-521 IAGGL
+521 ISGGF
-526 GLPGQRR
+526 GLPKQRR
-533 EEKASRVRAMDALRL
+533 EEKASRARALDALRL
-548 VGLDGAAHQPAASLP
+548 VGLDTAVHQPAASLP

-576 ASEPQLLLL
+576 ASEPRVLLL

-593 APEREYLV
+593 AAEREYLV

-615 LVEHDIDLVMGMCD
+615 LVEHDIELVMGLCD
-629 WVTVLDYGRR
+629 WVTVLDYGKR
-639 IADGVPDVVQA
+639 IADGVPDDVRK
-650 DEAVIEAYLG
+650 DPKVIEAYLG

-671 DLSGVN
+671 DLSGAQ
-677 VAATEAKPAEKL
+677 VAAASADTAAADEL
-689 LEVLDVSTRYGAIH
+689 LVVSSLSTRYGAIH
-703 ALRAVSFDVPK
+703 ALRDVSFAVPK

-736 GVLRASSG
+736 GVLRPSAG
-744 SIAYAGADIT
+744 SITYAGASIT
-754 RMAPARIVR
+754 RLAPAKIVR
-763 RGICQVPEG
+763 RGVCQVPEG
-772 RRLFPSLTVED
+772 RRLFPSLSVED
-783 NLLLGTSGRSSR
+783 NLLLGSSGRRSR
-795 ESEPDDLAYIYEL
+795 DGVPDDLAYIYEL
-808 FPALAERRRQPAGTL
+808 FPALAERLTQPAGTL

-864 LKELNKNGLTMLM
+864 LKALNKDGLTMLM

-896 TGAVALTGPAAGL
+896 TGSVALTGLAAGL
-909 RDDDRVRE
+909 RQDERVRE

>member
-1 MSAPVKPQPAAAGLA
+1 VSAPVKPQPAAAGLA

-689 LEVLDVSTRYGAIH
+689 LEVRDVSTRYGAIH